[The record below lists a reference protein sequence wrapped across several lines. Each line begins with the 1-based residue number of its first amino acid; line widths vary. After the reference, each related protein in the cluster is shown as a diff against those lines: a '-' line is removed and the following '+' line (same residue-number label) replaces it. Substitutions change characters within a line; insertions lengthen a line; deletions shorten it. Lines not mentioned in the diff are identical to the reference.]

1 MKVWFRSYYSIKEL
15 HLQSTPFLQPL
26 YYAGMFLFLSGRL
39 DKARE
44 YVDRMLKLNQEHEEG
59 LVLKAWVELGAG
71 KESRARNVMDY
82 LDAVLQK

>member
-1 MKVWFRSYYSIKEL
+1 MSPLS
-15 HLQSTPFLQPL
+15 QPL

-59 LVLKAWVELGAG
+59 LVLKAWVELATG
-71 KESRARNVMDY
+71 KESRVRNLMEY

>member
-1 MKVWFRSYYSIKEL
+1 MSKEL
-15 HLQSTPFLQPL
+15 HLLNTPFFQPL
-26 YYAGMFLFLSGRL
+26 YYAGMFLFLSGRV

-59 LVLKAWVELGAG
+59 LVLKAWVELAAG
-71 KESRARNVMDY
+71 KESRARNVMEY